1 MILIVSYFAL
11 LLRCQKG
18 SIFQGGDARFY
29 ARLILNRISS
39 LFVVRHFEHAC
50 SLRLCLRGISIEWC
64 KSEKCFKIVSPS
76 IMFCFSVRCRSDLAV
91 VAGLRLRHSFTSTV
105 GSEIPVTAWLS
116 AKFSLPSFFFWRP
129 AQRRVRIESPS
140 SSSSSSNR
148 WLFGSPDPS
157 GKVKVPS

>member
-50 SLRLCLRGISIEWC
+50 SLRLCLWGISIEWC

-91 VAGLRLRHSFTSTV
+91 VAGQVATFFHFNRGKRNSSNRC
-105 GSEIPVTAWLS
+105 LS
-116 AKFSLPSFFFWRP
+116 AKFSLPSFFWRP